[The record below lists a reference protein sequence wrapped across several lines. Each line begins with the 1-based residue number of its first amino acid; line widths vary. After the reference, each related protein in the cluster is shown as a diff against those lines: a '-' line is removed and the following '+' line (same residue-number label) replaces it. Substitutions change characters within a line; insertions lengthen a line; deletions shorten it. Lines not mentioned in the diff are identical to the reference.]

1 MRTKLF
7 AATLI
12 VTATLVLTACGG
24 SDTSAGGGAFNDAD
38 VTFASEM
45 IPHHEQA
52 TEMAGLAASRSTDP
66 EVLALA
72 SDIEKAQGPEIT
84 TMKGWLRSWGKDMPA
99 EHGSMTGMD
108 DGSAMPGMMSDTQMT
123 QLAAASGAEFDTQFL
138 TMMIE
143 HHTGAIAM
151 AKDEQ
156 TSGTYGPAVD
166 LAATIATA
174 QSAEIDL
181 MKSLLGTV

>member
-12 VTATLVLTACGG
+12 TAVSLALSACGA
-24 SDTSAGGGAFNDAD
+24 SDTSADGATFNDAD

-52 TEMAGLAASRSTDP
+52 TEMAELAVSRSTNPD
-66 EVLALA
+66 VLTLA
-72 SDIEKAQGPEIT
+72 SDIADAQGPEIT
-84 TMKGWLRSWGKDMPA
+84 TMSGWLKSWGKDVPTGA
-99 EHGSMTGMD
+99 EEMAGMD
-108 DGSAMPGMMSDTQMT
+108 HSGMQGMMSDSQMSD
-123 QLAAASGAEFDTQFL
+123 LAAASGSAFDTMFL

-151 AKDEQ
+151 AKDQQE
-156 TSGTYGPAVD
+156 SGAYGPAVD
-166 LAATIATA
+166 LATTIEADQT
-174 QSAEIDL
+174 AEITL
-181 MKSLLGTV
+181 MRKLVAES